1 MTVPESAP
9 VVVTG
14 ASGFVGSALV
24 RRLAHDGIAVRGAV
38 RNAGRGGRHC
48 VLGPVL
54 GPDAD
59 WMPVLQGAGAVV
71 HAAAHVHVAPNRP
84 EASADAFRR
93 INVEGTRRLASQAA
107 LAGVRRFVFLSS
119 IGVHG
124 SRSTRPFTE
133 EDVPAPHSPYAASKL
148 EAEQAV
154 RDIGAATGMDWVIV
168 RPPLVYGPGAPG
180 NFARLARCVARG
192 IPLPLGAVRNRRTLV
207 ALDNL
212 VDLVVTC
219 LYAEA
224 AANQLFLAGDA
235 ESLSTPALLQALS
248 AALQRKSGV
257 WPVPVSLLRGAGRL
271 LGRAEDIERLCG
283 DLEIDTGKA
292 QRLLG
297 WRAPLSVAEGLRR
310 AVAALPQEPD
320 R

>member
-1 MTVPESAP
+1 MI
-9 VVVTG
+9 VTG

-24 RRLAHDGIAVRGAV
+24 RRLVLDGIAVRGVV
-38 RNAGRGGRHC
+38 RHAGRGELHC
-48 VLGPVL
+48 VTGPAL

-59 WMPVLQGAGAVV
+59 WMPVLQGARAVV
-71 HAAAHVHVAPNRP
+71 HAAAHVHIAQNRP
-84 EASADAFRR
+84 DVSAEAFRR

-107 LAGVRRFVFLSS
+107 QAGVGRFIFLSS

-124 SRSTRPFTE
+124 SRSVHPFTE
-133 EDVPAPHSPYAASKL
+133 EDLPAPHSPYAASKL
-148 EAEQAV
+148 EAEQAL
-154 RDIGAATGMDWVIV
+154 RDIGAATGMEWVIV

-180 NFARLARCVARG
+180 NFSRLVRCVARG

-212 VDLVVTC
+212 VDLIVTC
-219 LYAEA
+219 LDAEA

-235 ESLSTPALLQALS
+235 ESLSTPALLHALA
-248 AALQRKSGV
+248 AALQCRSGV
-257 WPVPVSLLRGAGRL
+257 WPVPVLLLRSAGWL
-271 LGRAEDIERLCG
+271 LGWADDVERLCG

-297 WRAPLSVAEGLRR
+297 WRAPLSVVEGLRR
-310 AVAALPQEPD
+310 AVASEPKEPL